1 MNVTGIEWRG
11 QDPNDGRFAAGK
23 RPRRAAKHEDAE
35 DEDFVDIHSEN
46 EDETA
51 DGLDQVTE
59 L

>member
-23 RPRRAAKHEDAE
+23 RLRRPAKHEEAEEEDVVEIHAE
-35 DEDFVDIHSEN
+35 D

-59 L
+59 V